1 MLMSATL
8 VELPIDHFRL
18 LGVSP
23 SAETESVLRT
33 LQLRLDRCPDQG
45 FTHEALMQRAELL
58 SLSADLLSDS
68 VRRQDY
74 ETTLLKLGRDHPE
87 ETAGLEMSSSREV
100 AGLMLLWEAH
110 APHETFQ
117 LTRQALQP
125 PQAPALGSSRESDL
139 ALLAALSC
147 LDAARQDQDQRRYES
162 AAGLLTEGL
171 QLLQRMGKLPDQRQ
185 RLEKELEQLT
195 PYRILDLLSRD
206 LAEQS
211 ARQDG
216 LVMLETFVQNRGG
229 LEGGV
234 TESDA
239 VGMDQGSF
247 ELFFQ
252 QIRQFLTVQEQVDLY
267 GRLERF
273 GSSDASFLSIMA
285 LAAAG
290 FSQRKP
296 ERIHD
301 ARHKMQSLV
310 LDGLDLNP
318 LLGCMDLLL
327 GDVDRALEHVH
338 ASPDDD
344 LQEWLANY
352 PSDDLAALFDYCRS
366 WLGRDVLPG
375 YRDVDAQVVDLD
387 AWFADRDVQ
396 AFVERLE
403 RKEGRSLLNLD
414 GPVTTASGS
423 DWTFGN
429 LPPLGL
435 DPEGTLPLSLGDPHP
450 LKEKSSDSEQDEA
463 TPSAVH
469 RSAPLDLR
477 NLKIPRWLMGTFSGP
492 RRSLSRLSM
501 SRLSMS
507 RLSMSQLSSS
517 RFSMRSPS
525 LAQHRISVLMGVGV
539 IVVLVVGV
547 FSIIGLR
554 RESRLETA
562 TINPPAENPSADASP
577 SADALPPQPKATLK
591 EELSKTREIVAPLAV
606 ASPSDAQLQSLLQ
619 SWLDVK
625 ATALRQ
631 EVGTESL
638 ADVARPPLVLQVRD
652 QQAALSREGL
662 QQQVEATITSIQ
674 RVSTTPSRIE
684 VRAQISYRDQTL
696 NNQGEVVDETPPGNL
711 PVTYILGRDADGWRL
726 QAYIPG

>member
-74 ETTLLKLGRDHPE
+74 ESTLLKLGRDHPE

-344 LQEWLANY
+344 LKEWLANY

-403 RKEGRSLLNLD
+403 RKEGRSLLSID

-450 LKEKSSDSEQDEA
+450 LKEKTSDSEQDEA
-463 TPSAVH
+463 TPGAVH
-469 RSAPLDLR
+469 RGAPLGLR

-539 IVVLVVGV
+539 VVVLVVGV
-547 FSIIGLR
+547 FSMIGLR

-591 EELSKTREIVAPLAV
+591 QELSKTREIVSPLAV
-606 ASPSDAQLQSLLQ
+606 ASPSDAQLKSLLQ